1 MANNIGFNDPLYI
14 HPSDTPGMCLVNDH
28 LTGAEIYGV
37 WNRAMLIAL
46 RAKNKTGFIDGT
58 CRKPTLEQ
66 PVFGGIVYAID
77 AFAVWNDLKDQYNK
91 VNGSRIFALH
101 REIGRLTQG
110 SNTVSRYY
118 CRLKQLWDE
127 YSSFVALPSCECDTA
142 RQYIAHDQQH
152 KLLQFLMGLND
163 GYAQIRSQILIMSPL
178 PSVGQAFS
186 IIFQE
191 ESHRSLST
199 VELPSTAL
207 FSVQG
212 KMNNQKRDTLTCDYF
227 QWNGHTKEFCYKLV
241 GYPPGHKLY
250 KANNNRKG
258 QNGRAYKDV
267 PKNQN
272 PYANLTDIALVE
284 TSPMANT
291 EVTSTTTASI
301 FTPAQ
306 YAEIL

>member
-1 MANNIGFNDPLYI
+1 MAVNIGFNDPLYI

-28 LTGAEIYGV
+28 LTGADNYGV
-37 WNRAMLIAL
+37 WSRAMLIAL

-66 PVFGGIVYAID
+66 PALPQWERCNALVLSWIMNSVSKEIFGGIVYAID

-101 REIGRLTQG
+101 REIGRLTQA
-110 SNTVSRYY
+110 SNTVSSYY

-127 YSSFVALPSCECDTA
+127 YSSLVTLPSCECDTA

-163 GYAQIRSQILIMSPL
+163 NYSQIRSQILIMSPL

-186 IIFQE
+186 IISQE
-191 ESHRSLST
+191 ESHHSLST
-199 VELPSTAL
+199 AELPSTAF
-207 FSVQG
+207 FSEQG
-212 KMNNQKRDTLTCDYF
+212 RLNNQKRDIFTCDHCHL
-227 QWNGHTKEFCYKLV
+227 NGHTKEFCYKLV

-250 KANNNRKG
+250 KANNYRKG
-258 QNGRAYKDV
+258 
-267 PKNQN
+267 
-272 PYANLTDIALVE
+272 
-284 TSPMANT
+284 
-291 EVTSTTTASI
+291 
-301 FTPAQ
+301 
-306 YAEIL
+306 